1 MAIKLTNGETIASMD
16 DLGFARLTSGKFGQ
30 KSKTITCFEEKVAE
44 PLTGTSEVL
53 PSPVLPLFPSSDI
66 RICTSFAIISAR
78 PRPLPRAFPAAR
90 WRPDRIADRSSE
102 TREALSQV

>member
-1 MAIKLTNGETIASMD
+1 MPEQMFGDSLRFRRA
-16 DLGFARLTSGKFGQ
+16 TSIFLHL
-30 KSKTITCFEEKVAE
+30 SSHVAE